1 MSFLSPLPPAPRS
14 EPENGIGSAA
24 KASAEIER
32 RLAERGRVPELE
44 PVLGEIARVSAELLR
59 HPRVAEDSEAL
70 HILRMMALAEDMERV
85 EALAE
90 ALRSCLAKTAAPFT
104 PAPRDAEPRSARV
117 LLRL

>member
-1 MSFLSPLPPAPRS
+1 MSFLSSPPPAPQS

-32 RLAERGRVPELE
+32 MLAERGRVPELE

-59 HPRVAEDSEAL
+59 HPRVAADAEAL
-70 HILRMMALAEDMERV
+70 HILHLMAQAEDMERV
-85 EALAE
+85 EALAQ
-90 ALRSCLAKTAAPFT
+90 ALLSCLAKGASPFV
-104 PAPRDAEPRSARV
+104 PAPLRSEPSSARV